1 MSITTVTPAVAT
13 LIPAVIPAV
22 ASAVAADGTVR
33 VASGDLVAGPPE
45 LAAVLLRFADDL
57 ATDAR
62 IGLRLGSEPGA
73 GTGAESA
80 APTIVVGFADDG
92 LDGVAPAVGLR
103 ADGAEPALADE
114 RYGIEAADGRVRVW
128 ARTAEGVHRALTTLR
143 HQLVALS
150 AGGEADLPAGRVLDG
165 PQFAWRGLSLDVGRT
180 FHDVETVER
189 VIDMCSLYKLNV
201 LHLHLTEDAGWRFEV
216 PGWPLL
222 AEVGGAGAL
231 GDRPGGHYTPADLDA
246 LGRYAAERFVTLV
259 PEVDLP
265 GHTQAAFR
273 SYPELAPAPAAEAEA
288 AATLGFAIGTL
299 DLDRGP
305 TRRFVRDVLA
315 AAAEQ
320 FPASAYLHIGGDEAF
335 GMPDADHAAFVDFAV
350 ETVRALG
357 RRAIGWQE
365 VARADVGPE
374 EIVQYWVEPR
384 EMAAMMESEA
394 FSAMIPAE
402 VLPLLTET
410 MRKSFDDVPAAT
422 AKGARVLVSVGKHLY
437 LDRPHPEPTGD
448 DAHEALR
455 ARVGL
460 PMVPPAS
467 LRDGVEWDP
476 VEVTPGI
483 DSAAALAGVEAAVW
497 GETVTDR
504 DDLEFLL
511 LPRLAGVGERAWSAA
526 PTVWD
531 EYAVRLASGPRVW
544 NRRGWTWYRPES
556 IDWAD

>member
-1 MSITTVTPAVAT
+1 MQMSSTTTLPTVVPAVA
-13 LIPAVIPAV
+13 AVIPAV
-22 ASAVAADGTVR
+22 ASAVAGDGTIR
-33 VASGDLVAGPPE
+33 VASGDLIAGPAE
-45 LAAVLLRFADDL
+45 LATVLLRFADDL

-62 IGLRLGSEPGA
+62 IGLRLETEA
-73 GTGAESA
+73 GPHVDA
-80 APTIVVGFADDG
+80 AATIVVGFADHD
-92 LDGVAPAVGLR
+92 LDDVAPAAGLR
-103 ADGAEPALADE
+103 ADGADPADADE
-114 RYGIEAADGRVRVW
+114 RYGIETADGRVRVW
-128 ARTAEGVHRALTTLR
+128 ARTTEGAHRALTTLR
-143 HQLVALS
+143 QQLVALS
-150 AGGEADLPAGRVLDG
+150 ADGAADLPAGRVVDG
-165 PQFAWRGLSLDVGRT
+165 PLFAWRGLSLDVGRT
-180 FHDVETVER
+180 FHDIETIER

-231 GDRPGGHYTPADLDA
+231 GGRPGGHYSPADLAA
-246 LGRYAAERFVTLV
+246 LGRYAADRFVTLV

-273 SYPELAPAPAAEAEA
+273 SYPELAPASAPEAEA
-288 AATLGFAIGTL
+288 AASLGVAIGTL

-305 TRRFVRDVLA
+305 TRRFVQDALA

-350 ETVRALG
+350 ATVRELG

-365 VARADVGPE
+365 VARADVGPDE
-374 EIVQYWVEPR
+374 VVQYWVEPR

-394 FSAMIPAE
+394 FSSMIPAE

-410 MRKSFDDVPAAT
+410 MRKSFDDIPAAT
-422 AKGARVLVSVGKHLY
+422 AKGARVLVSVGRHLY

-448 DAHEALR
+448 DAQEALR
-455 ARVGL
+455 SRVGL

-476 VEVTPGI
+476 LEVTPGI
-483 DSAAALAGVEAAVW
+483 DSLEALAGVEAAVW
-497 GETVTDR
+497 GETVTGR

-526 PTVWD
+526 PTEWD
-531 EYAVRLASGPRVW
+531 EYAGRLAHGPRVW
-544 NRRGWTWYRPES
+544 DRRGWTWYRPGS